1 MGNQP
6 ELSKEEWT
14 ILLELLERER
24 AELHPEI
31 RHTRTSSLRDEL
43 HGRLEVVEALL
54 ERLHPLAEPPTEAV
68 CGDTSLT

>member
-1 MGNQP
+1 MSDQP
-6 ELSKEEWT
+6 EVSKDEWA

-43 HGRLEVVEALL
+43 HRRLEIVEALL
-54 ERLHPLAEPPTEAV
+54 ERLRPLAEPV
-68 CGDTSLT
+68 